1 MFLSLIHFNVGIV
14 DSTWLKQPIRISNVS
29 NKTNSSTHCVD
40 ALQCLLGLLQGPR
53 VDAVLGLQRL
63 LLAVGDQLPGGGA
76 VQLGPVQ

>member
-1 MFLSLIHFNVGIV
+1 MGIV

>member
-1 MFLSLIHFNVGIV
+1 MGIV

-29 NKTNSSTHCVD
+29 NKANSFTHCVD

>member
-1 MFLSLIHFNVGIV
+1 MIHFNVCIV

-29 NKTNSSTHCVD
+29 NKANSFTHCVD